1 MPKQLNKFLIVITF
15 FVSLLAIQS
24 YAQYEIPKVPSIKEQ
39 TSLYDY
45 GKVLT
50 PQQQNELKQKLI
62 NYSDSTSTQIVV
74 ITIPSLQGE
83 DISLLG
89 PEWGQRWGIGQ
100 KDKGNGV
107 VILMA
112 VQERKIGIYPGYGAE
127 VQITAGQGG
136 ELIRNQIIPEFKKG
150 DYYAGL
156 NAGVNGVFE
165 MLTGNYR
172 ADKARMEGDNEIGG
186 FICLAL
192 VIILFIAIGFMNK
205 NKKGNGGNRNS
216 GNRNFAG
223 DLMDLIVLS
232 SLGRG
237 SGGGGGFGS
246 GGGFGGGGGG
256 FSGGF
261 GGGGFSGGGS
271 SGSW

>member
-1 MPKQLNKFLIVITF
+1 MPKQLNTFLFVITF
-15 FVSLLAIQS
+15 LCLLLGIQS
-24 YAQYEIPKVPSIKEQ
+24 YAQFQIPDIPAKKDQ

-50 PQQQNELKQKLI
+50 PQQQSDLKQKLI
-62 NYSDSTSTQIVV
+62 QYSDSTSTQIVV

-83 DISLLG
+83 DINLLG

-112 VQERKIGIYPGYGAE
+112 VQERKIGIYPGYGSE

-136 ELIRNQIIPEFKKG
+136 ELIRNRIIPEFKKG

-156 NAGVNGVFE
+156 NEGVNGVFE
-165 MLTGNYR
+165 MLTGNYK

-186 FICLAL
+186 LICVAL
-192 VIILFIAIGFMNK
+192 VILLFIALGFANK
-205 NKKGNGGNRNS
+205 NKKGNGGNKNS

-223 DLMDLIVLS
+223 GLMDLIVLS

-246 GGGFGGGGGG
+246 GGGFGGGGG